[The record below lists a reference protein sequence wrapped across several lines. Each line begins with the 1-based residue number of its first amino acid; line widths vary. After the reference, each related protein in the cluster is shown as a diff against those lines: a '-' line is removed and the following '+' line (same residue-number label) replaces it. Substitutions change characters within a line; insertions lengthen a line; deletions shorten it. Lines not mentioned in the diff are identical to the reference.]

1 MFDKFHEEC
10 AVMGV
15 YGHPEAANL
24 VYLGLYA
31 LQHRGQESCGIVSS
45 DGRGLISHRQ
55 MGLVADVF
63 REDVIKRLEGSSAI
77 GHNRYSTTGQSHLK
91 NAQPF
96 VVEYSQ
102 GPIAISH
109 NGNLVNAE
117 MLRKELEDSGS
128 IFQSTSDTE
137 VIIHLIAT
145 SRESTLM
152 GRIVEAL
159 SRTRGAYS
167 LLFLTLDR
175 MIAAR
180 DPYGFPSSRGG
191 AVQLGT

>member
-15 YGHPEAANL
+15 YRHPEAANM

-31 LQHRGQESCGIVSS
+31 LQHRGQESSGIVSS
-45 DGRGLISHRQ
+45 DGKGLISHRA

-63 REDVIKRLEGSSAI
+63 KEEVIKQLKGDSAI
-77 GHNRYSTTGQSHLK
+77 GHNRYSTQGQSHLK

-102 GPIAISH
+102 GPIAIAH
-109 NGNLVNAE
+109 NGNLVNGAL
-117 MLRKELEDSGS
+117 LRDELERAGS

-145 SRESTLM
+145 SREPTLM
-152 GRIVEAL
+152 GRIVEAVVL
-159 SRTRGAYS
+159 TFGPDDRGA
-167 LLFLTLDR
+167 
-175 MIAAR
+175 
-180 DPYGFPSSRGG
+180 
-191 AVQLGT
+191 